1 MRRGTQGEANSKGKR
16 PKGEKPT
23 GRQQLETKSK
33 KNEEKEKRKKESGK
47 KKRENTVEI
56 GACINRP
63 YFPSLLAN
71 PLFEVP
77 QK

>member
-1 MRRGTQGEANSKGKR
+1 MRRGTQGEGDSKGKR

-33 KNEEKEKRKKESGK
+33 KNGEKEKKKSGK

-63 YFPSLLAN
+63 SFPSLLAN